1 MISRLRYRKEPFCI
15 TFAVTSVEV
24 PPYKTDPLLVRAKV
38 GSLQR
43 ETKPV
48 EPEKSGTYV
57 FSERYTFCKNIKI
70 DKKTAKPKSRDM
82 KVTLR
87 LSDKEKLG
95 KVVIDLAEHI
105 DTDPSRYDIPVT
117 CKQDGEEFQAHVFYL
132 LGMQRQDKKATE
144 SKAPTTKAFETEDLP
159 SKAFVHLLRGSR
171 ARACTTVGATEKS
184 QIDVN
189 AKMEQEEEKVVELGP
204 IFDSGERRKMMI
216 EALPSARDKVAEDY
230 MAIVEVAKRK
240 IWPPL
245 VEAKCWDIDE
255 KLPYPPAVC
264 PIFGVL
270 CNSRIFMKNEFMSM
284 KDFEDYMATFFAV
297 VNGPEF
303 LERSSLQEKLI
314 TKLLLA
320 QLVRVYGC
328 SQFFFS
334 QDRSRYFGQKMQAS
348 IKKSINALA
357 EEMGR
362 KTILVCRTIASAQF
376 DMHEMLQQFRK
387 ALDNVHDS
395 LQLPEGLMEMMFK
408 ELYAFMDCEI
418 VNDIERRP
426 DLFTLENAIV
436 WNSAVT
442 AIETDLH
449 VQLTLLREFASVL
462 ITAKQQIYNQEH
474 VGELVTHLDKGFV
487 LKILKHMNKDDET
500 LRETEVTMYAQ
511 RHGLSLTSSNYFEMS
526 PANQLQDL
534 TMLSSDMNLKTWNEN
549 IFDPEL
555 LAEFPFLIQF
565 SGKAP
570 KPEEKQRKLSRIRD
584 AVRVDLGTGLS

>member
-15 TFAVTSVEV
+15 TFAVTSVDF
-24 PPYKTDPLLVRAKV
+24 PSHKTDPLMVRAKV

-70 DKKTAKPKSRDM
+70 DKKTAKPKSRDL

-87 LSDKEKLG
+87 LPNERKLG

-105 DTDPSRYDIPVT
+105 DTDPSRYDIPMT
-117 CKQDGEEFQAHVFYL
+117 CKKDGEEFQAHVFYL
-132 LGMQRQDKKATE
+132 LGMQRQEKKATGDKVPKM
-144 SKAPTTKAFETEDLP
+144 KAHETDDLP
-159 SKAFVHLLRGSR
+159 NKPLVPPLRGSR
-171 ARACTTVGATEKS
+171 ARAFSTEGSPEKS
-184 QIDVN
+184 HTNVN
-189 AKMEQEEEKVVELGP
+189 AKMQQEEESVITALR
-204 IFDSGERRKMMI
+204 FDSGERRQMMI
-216 EALPSARDKVAEDY
+216 EALPSARGKVAENY
-230 MAIVEVAKRK
+230 MAIVDAVKRK

-245 VEAKCWDIDE
+245 VEAQCWDVDG

-270 CNSRIFMKNEFMSM
+270 CNSHIFMKSEYMSM
-284 KDFEDYMATFFAV
+284 KDFQDYMATFFAV
-297 VNGPEF
+297 LNGPEF

-334 QDRSRYFGQKMQAS
+334 QDRVRYFLQKMQAS
-348 IKKSINALA
+348 IKDSVNALA

-362 KTILVCRTIASAQF
+362 KTLLVCRTIASASF
-376 DMHEMLQQFRK
+376 DLQEVLQQFQK
-387 ALDNVHDS
+387 ALDSVRAS

-408 ELYAFMDCEI
+408 ELYAYMDCEI

-426 DLFTLENAIV
+426 NLFTLENAIV

-487 LKILKHMNKDDET
+487 LKILKHMNKDEESLQET
-500 LRETEVTMYAQ
+500 DVTMYAQ

-526 PANQLQDL
+526 PMNQLQDL
-534 TMLSSDMNLKTWNEN
+534 TMLSSDMNLTTWNEN
-549 IFDPEL
+549 IFDPALIE
-555 LAEFPFLIQF
+555 EFPFLIQF
-565 SGKAP
+565 SAEAP
-570 KPEEKQRKLSRIRD
+570 QPEEKPRKLSGIRD
-584 AVRVDLGTGLS
+584 TVRVDLDTGLS